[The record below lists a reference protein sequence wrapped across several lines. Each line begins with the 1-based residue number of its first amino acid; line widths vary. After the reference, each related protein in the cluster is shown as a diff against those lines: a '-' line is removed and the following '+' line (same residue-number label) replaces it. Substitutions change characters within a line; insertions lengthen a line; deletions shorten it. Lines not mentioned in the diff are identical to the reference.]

1 LRIEILHFV
10 KFLTILSIVMGSIF
24 FIVGLTQGA
33 PIILAFIDGF
43 IMVIVANVP
52 QGLPATVTS
61 TLSIIA
67 LRLGDKN
74 VFVKK
79 LESLET
85 LGSATLIASDKTGT
99 LTMNKM
105 TVKNI
110 VIIN

>member
-1 LRIEILHFV
+1 
-10 KFLTILSIVMGSIF
+10 MGSIF

-33 PIILAFIDGF
+33 PIILAVIDGF

-110 VIIN
+110 VINN